1 MKRGFTFIETLV
13 IIAIVT
19 LISVA
24 IVNSILLFYRANTS
38 ALEQAQAVNEARRGI
53 ELLVRDIREASYS
66 DEGAFPIVSMETN
79 QFYFYSDV
87 DRDDKI
93 ERMRYFLDG
102 SILRKGVTETAGD
115 PPVYNDVDE
124 VVTIVSTDVRNA
136 EQSTPIF
143 TYYDTTGTEITDL
156 NDVTALRFVTVN
168 LIVNINPERLPNE
181 FTLRSSAAIRNLKDD
196 I

>member
-93 ERMRYFLDG
+93 ERTRYFLDG